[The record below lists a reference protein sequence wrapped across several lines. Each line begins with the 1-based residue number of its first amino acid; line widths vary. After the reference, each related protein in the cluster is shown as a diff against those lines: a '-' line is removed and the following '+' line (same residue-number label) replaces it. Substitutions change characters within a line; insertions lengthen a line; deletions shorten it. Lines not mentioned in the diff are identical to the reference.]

1 MEHKTGKSV
10 GFLAAAGW
18 HWLLSLVFV
27 VALAA
32 GTAAYAQVEAING
45 SIRGR
50 VVDPGGTPVP
60 AATVTA
66 KNEATGYTRTV
77 NSGNDGYYVL
87 PALPLGSYTVKV
99 TKEGFA
105 TVEHPGVV
113 LQAGTEAVINAALKV
128 GAVSTTVTVTGGTP
142 ILAPSAAYV
151 GRTINT
157 RETQN
162 LPLTSRNPYNFI
174 LFQPGVSGHPNP
186 ELGIPRTLNTNGQM
200 DRINYQ
206 LDGMTDTES
215 DRYGLRLFP
224 ISDAYVREVQTVANS
239 FAPEFGNTTGI
250 IYNVITDSGT
260 NQFHGMFHW
269 LKRPVATA
277 ARPILLKPTQT
288 KPDLE
293 LTDYAANGGGPIIKN
308 KLFAFAAYEHMR
320 RGQPSPVTIDQQNA
334 TLIGIPLSLLATAPS
349 ISHAQFFDSRVDWDI
364 NTKNRLFIRYNYF
377 RNEFPFNTAVGGL
390 NALDAA
396 SDFHDRAHVGGV
408 QLVTTFSPTVLNE
421 FRFSWPYRKET
432 HQAGPLT
439 GPGPAISI
447 QGVANFNGTVAA
459 GDFFAEKIPSWN
471 DNVTWIRGSHTF
483 KTGFYVNKLL
493 DDQVSDTFSQYV
505 FPSISAYLDA
515 KSGANPFAYSTY
527 NATIGDTNTGYHSVF
542 WGLYGQDSWQVT
554 PKLMLIYGLRWD
566 KYLPPSANPNAP
578 FSFSRNFASPSGNI
592 QPRLGLAW
600 QVTPRTVIRA
610 SFGKFYDAPPTNLWF
625 NTLSNDGSNRA
636 FVAHISSTSTFA
648 PAFPNVISQVPGLTL
663 PPADVTTIS
672 PNFKN
677 PYALTTSLQV
687 SRELSRND
695 SLTVGY
701 VLTEGHQLTYLR
713 NINLINPIG
722 QLPDGR
728 PIFNSATIDATTRL
742 DPQFNNIT
750 LQDSGANSNYNA
762 LLLTYDHRWSKGVQ
776 MSASYTFSHTIS
788 DAPDANSFE
797 QNLSIEDLT
806 NRARDRGNSSVNRPQ
821 AFTISTVLNPK
832 VTVQNSVLSR
842 ILNDN
847 TFAFLLNAG
856 SGDAQNIRA
865 NKVLNG
871 DSTTSSVTRPNF
883 IGRNTA
889 GGPVIAQVDVRY
901 TRDLFHLWERVTPQ
915 FIFEANN
922 LFNRHSNVT
931 ALNTVVPVD
940 SAGNAILPSSF
951 HYQSTVLEARILQFG
966 VAVRW

>member
-1 MEHKTGKSV
+1 MVHDISKSV
-10 GFLAAAGW
+10 RFSATARW
-18 HWLLSLVFV
+18 RCLLPLVLVFAL
-27 VALAA
+27 VAA
-32 GTAAYAQVEAING
+32 TAAHAQVEAING

-50 VVDPGGTPVP
+50 VVDPSGIPVP
-60 AATVTA
+60 AATVNA
-66 KNEATGYTRTV
+66 VNEATGYTRTV
-77 NSGNDGYYVL
+77 SSGTDGYYVL
-87 PALPLGSYTVKV
+87 AALPLGTYTVKV
-99 TKEGFA
+99 AKEGFA
-105 TVEHPGVV
+105 TIQHPGVV
-113 LQAGTEAVINAALKV
+113 LQAGTEAVINAELKV
-128 GAVSTTVTVTGGTP
+128 GAVSTTVTVTGGAP

-151 GRTINT
+151 GRTINS

-224 ISDAYVREVQTVANS
+224 ISDTYVREVQTVANS

-277 ARPILLKPTQT
+277 ARPILLKSTQT

-308 KLFAFAAYEHMR
+308 KLFAFVAYEHMR
-320 RGQPSPVTIDQQNA
+320 RGQPSPVTIDPA
-334 TLIGIPLSLLATAPS
+334 AAAAIGISPSLLATAPS
-349 ISHAQFFDSRVDWDI
+349 ISHAQFFDSRLDWEI
-364 NTKNRLFIRYNYF
+364 NAKNRLFIRYNYF

-396 SDFHDRAHVGGV
+396 SNFHDRAHVGGV
-408 QLVTTFSPTVLNE
+408 QLVTTLSATLLNE

-471 DNVTWIRGSHTF
+471 DNVTWIHGAHTF
-483 KTGFYVNKLL
+483 KTGFYVNKIL
-493 DDQVSDTFSQYV
+493 DDQVSDTYSQYV
-505 FPSISAYLDA
+505 FPSIAAYQAA
-515 KSGANPFAYSTY
+515 KSGANPYSYSTY
-527 NATIGDTNTGYHSVF
+527 NATIGNTNTGYHSAF
-542 WGLYGQDSWQVT
+542 WGLYGQDSWQIT

-566 KYLPPSANPNAP
+566 KYVPPTANPNAP
-578 FSFSRNFASPSGNI
+578 FSYSQSFASPSGNI

-600 QVTPRTVIRA
+600 QVTPRTVVRA

-625 NTLSNDGSNRA
+625 NTLSNDGSHRS
-636 FVAHISSTSTFA
+636 FVAHISSSSPFA

-695 SLTVGY
+695 SITAGY

-722 QLPDGR
+722 QLGDGR
-728 PIFNSATIDATTRL
+728 PIFSSTISSATRM
-742 DPQFNNIT
+742 DPQFNNII

-762 LLLTYDHRWSKGVQ
+762 FLLTYDHRWSRGIQ

-788 DAPDANSFE
+788 DAPDVNSFE
-797 QNLSIEDLT
+797 QNLPIEDLT
-806 NRARDRGNSSVNRPQ
+806 NRARDRGNSSINRPQ

-832 VTVQNSVLSR
+832 FTVQNSVLSR

-847 TFAFLLNAG
+847 MFAFLLNAG

-865 NKVLNG
+865 NKILNG
-871 DSTTSSVTRPNF
+871 DGTTGSVTRPLF
-883 IGRNTA
+883 IGRNNVR
-889 GGPVIAQVDVRY
+889 GPVIAQVDMRY

-922 LFNRHSNVT
+922 LFNRHSNIT

-940 SAGNAILPSSF
+940 SSGNAILPSSF
-951 HYQSTVLEARILQFG
+951 PYQSTVLEARILQFG
-966 VAVRW
+966 VSVRW